1 MERTRACSII
11 WQRYGKRERFSVA
24 ILPQKRSQAPAACNL
39 PFVLVKYGTF
49 VSAQLITSESAMI
62 HTAIVHLLRLFAPMR
77 LHSIHTLNLCT
88 RIFHFNFIEVLLFSP
103 FFWYNFFFTIQYIY
117 FIWALYS
124 RRKKKNQFIK
134 NPTNLVLFTSVVCVF
149 VQI

>member
-1 MERTRACSII
+1 MQFQVNRNWVRDRESLEEKNLPNSCQVSYLRTQTTTGKWNEETCSII

-24 ILPQKRSQAPAACNL
+24 ISPQKRSQAPAACNL

-77 LHSIHTLNLCT
+77 LHSIHTYTLT
-88 RIFHFNFIEVLLFSP
+88 HSKFMRSHFP
-103 FFWYNFFFTIQYIY
+103 F
-117 FIWALYS
+117 
-124 RRKKKNQFIK
+124 
-134 NPTNLVLFTSVVCVF
+134 
-149 VQI
+149 